1 MYVRNTGSHL
11 ASGRGLV
18 RNLSSFRREN
28 TMSTIAFGDFDAA
41 VASSRLRITRRGR
54 TVVTFLIAA
63 PLAIAAAAFGL
74 GTTGA
79 VAGTGSA
86 PSASFHYLTVD
97 PGESL
102 WQLAETIAPTAD
114 PRDVVADILTLNNL
128 SSGDVQPGQR
138 LAIPTKYDN

>member
-1 MYVRNTGSHL
+1 
-11 ASGRGLV
+11 
-18 RNLSSFRREN
+18 
-28 TMSTIAFGDFDAA
+28 MSTIAFGDFGPAA
-41 VASSRLRITRRGR
+41 ASPRLRITRRGR
-54 TVVTFLIAA
+54 TTVTFLFAV

-86 PSASFHYLTVD
+86 PGASFHYLTVD

-138 LAIPTKYDN
+138 LAIPAKYDN

>member
-1 MYVRNTGSHL
+1 MSAISYSTFGTGS
-11 ASGRGLV
+11 
-18 RNLSSFRREN
+18 SFG
-28 TMSTIAFGDFDAA
+28 TAFGSAA
-41 VASSRLRITRRGR
+41 APTPQLQAVRLRITKRGR
-54 TVVTFLIAA
+54 AVITFLIAV

-74 GTTGA
+74 GALGTSA
-79 VAGTGSA
+79 AAGSSTGSA
-86 PSASFHYLTVD
+86 ATFHYVTVD